1 MLLNELCPDHIWIW
15 RGAISLLFHGV
26 VSYSPINEAQL
37 VSAARED
44 AAAFLVHVKREGSY
58 ALHKGLENEVGNDPG
73 SYVLWIFLSHVF
85 QAHAGA
91 VFTDF
96 IAQERHLT
104 ARLSPAGCQRTGI
117 RARVVTFERGSKH
130 LLTLVGCNES
140 LGRAGGTDFH
150 KAFYKS
156 HIDQLIHSPTFT

>member
-15 RGAISLLFHGV
+15 RGSFSLLFRGFF
-26 VSYSPINEAQL
+26 SYSPISEAQL
-37 VSAARED
+37 VSAARQD

-73 SYVLWIFLSHVF
+73 SYVLWIFLSRVF

-104 ARLSPAGCQRTGI
+104 AGLSPAGCQHTGI
-117 RARVVTFERGSKH
+117 RARVVTFERGSKPVH

-140 LGRAGGTDFH
+140 LGRAGTDVH
-150 KAFYKS
+150 RAFY
-156 HIDQLIHSPTFT
+156 LI